1 MPKILIGLTQGSAD
15 SASAGT
21 ISTDLTADGKSG
33 WSVFA
38 LEAYYVN
45 GEGAASA
52 DWEVIAA
59 LQTVN
64 VGANFGSADE
74 IARLG
79 WGVQNT
85 GGVAVAI
92 PYEPV
97 KRNVLLEPRVT
108 VQPQL
113 IFRLESTNTG
123 QANNVVIAVYY
134 DIVKLTDLE
143 VLRLLAGGA

>member
-1 MPKILIGLTQGSAD
+1 M
-15 SASAGT
+15 
-21 ISTDLTADGKSG
+21 
-33 WSVFA
+33 
-38 LEAYYVN
+38 
-45 GEGAASA
+45 
-52 DWEVIAA
+52 
-59 LQTVN
+59 
-64 VGANFGSADE
+64 
-74 IARLG
+74 
-79 WGVQNT
+79 
-85 GGVAVAI
+85 AVAI